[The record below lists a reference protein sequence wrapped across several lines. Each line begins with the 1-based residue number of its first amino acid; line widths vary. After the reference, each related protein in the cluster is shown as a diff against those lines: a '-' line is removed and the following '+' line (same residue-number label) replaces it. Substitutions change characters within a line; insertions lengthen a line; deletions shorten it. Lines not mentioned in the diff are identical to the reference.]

1 MFLCEL
7 DTLEVDC
14 LTLQNDRNAVRS
26 KWPTVEIPYV
36 ISSDLGTN
44 HITGP
49 LYLASHRNLC
59 ACKHHIL
66 VMITLNRSATRSRL
80 LDALTWCRSLSDKDL
95 IIVHQP
101 FCCSCASYVGFISGE
116 QSLFVG
122 PLCIVGN
129 IVHEILHALGFHHEH
144 TRKDRTQHI
153 KILSHN
159 IMKGNEKNFAMQ
171 DGETFGLSYDTK
183 SIMHYGSGYFS
194 VNGLPTIVPLVE
206 VDNMGQRVKMTEADI
221 QRVRRLY
228 NCGMSTVYFTGI
240 YWP

>member
-1 MFLCEL
+1 MC
-7 DTLEVDC
+7 
-14 LTLQNDRNAVRS
+14 
-26 KWPTVEIPYV
+26 
-36 ISSDLGTN
+36 
-44 HITGP
+44 
-49 LYLASHRNLC
+49 LYLFMTELLTDTHAVVQGDIVLYKSH
-59 ACKHHIL
+59 H
-66 VMITLNRSATRSRL
+66 RSPLSRL
-80 LDALTWCRSLSDKDL
+80 SQEPVLDRCLRVFPARRTDDVLSAMAMISEHTCVSFHRRTSEANYL
-95 IIVHQP
+95 
-101 FCCSCASYVGFISGE
+101 CASYVGFISGE

-159 IMKGNEKNFAMQ
+159 IMKGKEKNFAMQ